1 MVAMMCLSFIVVIFI
16 AVAYLLCECYLSP
29 FIVSVWSSRNGANV
43 CLAHSLCHSCVWST
57 PCSTVLL
64 LHNLFCTN
72 RMWKWIGTFGNL
84 YSKWYKL
91 CYYVPGTLHFV
102 LFSYCWSF
110 PSASSSFS
118 FSSCNCWKY
127 RFSTVFNVSSSARTK
142 NRLNTKHTVVCCAY
156 AII

>member
-16 AVAYLLCECYLSP
+16 AIAYLLCECYLSP
-29 FIVSVWSSRNGANV
+29 FIVSVCSSTNGANV

-91 CYYVPGTLHFV
+91 CYV
-102 LFSYCWSF
+102 LCSRHSPLCADTFLI
-110 PSASSSFS
+110 AG
-118 FSSCNCWKY
+118 
-127 RFSTVFNVSSSARTK
+127 VSPQLLPLSLSLPVTAE
-142 NRLNTKHTVVCCAY
+142 NIDFQPYLM
-156 AII
+156 